1 MHIFLRIHVL
11 PLFFKSLAFT
21 QFLSYLHV
29 SYMKSFPIGCHFQN
43 RNQNWSSI
51 SRTKV
56 IQDLAGIHL
65 AETPCRTNFR
75 RCFSIKAAIYAASQ
89 RVPGF
94 INISGFWHA
103 IKKISIDLKRPR
115 LNHSSSTN
123 NIAILHKSAFVE
135 HVLASKLSQN
145 RVLRSFA
152 RAAGFMNISPLFFTC
167 DLENVNIFEI
177 VMT

>member
-1 MHIFLRIHVL
+1 M
-11 PLFFKSLAFT
+11 
-21 QFLSYLHV
+21 
-29 SYMKSFPIGCHFQN
+29 
-43 RNQNWSSI
+43 
-51 SRTKV
+51 
-56 IQDLAGIHL
+56 
-65 AETPCRTNFR
+65 
-75 RCFSIKAAIYAASQ
+75 
-89 RVPGF
+89 
-94 INISGFWHA
+94 

-123 NIAILHKSAFVE
+123 NVSILHKSAFVE

-152 RAAGFMNISPLFFTC
+152 RAAGFMNILVSPLFFTC